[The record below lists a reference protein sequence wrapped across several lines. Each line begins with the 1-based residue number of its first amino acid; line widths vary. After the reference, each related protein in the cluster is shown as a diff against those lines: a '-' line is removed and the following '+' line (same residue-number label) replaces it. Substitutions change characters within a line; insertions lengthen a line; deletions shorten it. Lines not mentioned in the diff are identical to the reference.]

1 MKIVP
6 AHPQKQPVAV
16 VATQPWPN
24 QGEIDKLAW
33 SLDRLVR
40 FDARFDSIT
49 KENVRWKLNELK
61 QLIDEFESSGSK
73 NMMTKYAQG
82 ENNLDPEPAEWR
94 DDNGDVQQSAVSIM
108 LARLVGSI
116 PTSNLPDAKVFTNVM
131 LEDVMALSPSFVE
144 LECACRKLRQS
155 QKFMPSISEIVAA
168 IKKEETTWNSRWC
181 ALDCIE
187 DSYND
192 AIKLRDGE
200 LTRIAGER
208 PAR

>member
-1 MKIVP
+1 M
-6 AHPQKQPVAV
+6 ARRQRGRS
-16 VATQPWPN
+16 T
-24 QGEIDKLAW
+24 
-33 SLDRLVR
+33 VR
-40 FDARFDSIT
+40 RQRNARPFGRIFS
-49 KENVRWKLNELK
+49 
-61 QLIDEFESSGSK
+61 
-73 NMMTKYAQG
+73 
-82 ENNLDPEPAEWR
+82 
-94 DDNGDVQQSAVSIM
+94 
-108 LARLVGSI
+108 
-116 PTSNLPDAKVFTNVM
+116 TSNLPDAKVFTNVM